1 MVEATDKGLYEQ
13 FLGLLD
19 KALIEYAY
27 ADLFAE
33 ALGVTQKKLN
43 AIARDLSGKTACQL
57 VEERIVDNAMGLLRS
72 TSLPIQEIAWKL
84 GYEDQYY
91 FSRMFKKVAG
101 LSPRQYRTA
110 PASGLCGPDGASSG
124 PEK

>member
-1 MVEATDKGLYEQ
+1 MLEAADKGLYERFQ
-13 FLGLLD
+13 NLLD

-27 ADLFAE
+27 ADLFAD

-43 AIARDLSGKTACQL
+43 AVARDISGKTACQL
-57 VEERIVDNAMGLLRS
+57 IEERIVCLAMDLLQT
-72 TSLPIQEIAWKL
+72 TSLPVQEIAWKL

-101 LSPRQYRTA
+101 LSPRQYRKAAAMGLVVATTA
-110 PASGLCGPDGASSG
+110 
-124 PEK
+124 K